1 MKKIILSAIAVL
13 AFGLTNAQGVKFGV
27 KAGLNVT
34 TITGGE
40 LSASSKVGF
49 HVGGLVEFKL
59 TDKFAV
65 QPELLFSTK
74 GAKADFGGFTFEQ
87 NLSYIDLPI
96 MVKYFVMEGLSIE
109 AGPQVSFLMSAKGK
123 ADGVSV
129 DNKKEFSS
137 TDFGFNIGA
146 GYELTSG
153 LFFQAR
159 YNLGF
164 SDISKAPPVDPD
176 FPEFSI
182 NYKEKNNGFQVSVG
196 YKF

>member
-13 AFGLTNAQGVKFGV
+13 AFGLTNAQGVKFGA

-40 LSASSKVGF
+40 FSASSKVGF

-74 GAKADFGGFTFEQ
+74 GAKSDFFGFTSEE

-109 AGPQVSFLMSAKGK
+109 AGPQVSFLMSAKAK
-123 ADGVSV
+123 VDGVSF
-129 DNKKEFSS
+129 DSKPLYNS

-159 YNLGF
+159 YNLGL
-164 SDISKAPPVDPD
+164 SDISKEIPVDPLD
-176 FPEFSI
+176 PQL